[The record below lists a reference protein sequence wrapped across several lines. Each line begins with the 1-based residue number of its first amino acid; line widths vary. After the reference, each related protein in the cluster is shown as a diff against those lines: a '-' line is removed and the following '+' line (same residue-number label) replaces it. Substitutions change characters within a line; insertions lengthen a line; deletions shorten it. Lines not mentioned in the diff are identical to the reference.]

1 MQDKALNQET
11 QLLSL
16 SELCLILYRRK
27 IVFIAVWISIMVAA
41 GLYLAFAK
49 KTYRLKGV
57 IYVGRLQRFLIEEG
71 EFVAKKLE
79 DYSFI
84 KRALDANDV
93 RLDIP
98 VSRLSRYV
106 QADVVN
112 EVKKVRDVGIVEL
125 SVEYKDRQLCFDIFD
140 ALTKKLISDHQEL
153 VERGH
158 KVFGDMEQSFL
169 AEEQRIRDS
178 LAEDQDIIRKGAT
191 EAGQSDGE
199 VTAPSSLLLTRNM
212 EDRRQY
218 LKELIKDR
226 HYLLIE
232 GDAATTTFNTKL
244 AADPVLPDEPFKPK
258 RLTVLIIAFFVAT
271 IAGLIA
277 ALAWHIFQTEIRP
290 KIAAA

>member
-1 MQDKALNQET
+1 MNQET

-27 IVFIAVWISIMVAA
+27 VVFIAVWILIMVAA
-41 GLYLAFAK
+41 GLYLTFAK
-49 KTYRLKGV
+49 RTYRLKGT
-57 IYVGRLQRFLIEEG
+57 IYVGRLQRFLLEEG

-84 KRALDANDV
+84 KQALDEHNV
-93 RLDIP
+93 TLDIP
-98 VSRLSRYV
+98 VSRLTRFV

-125 SVEYKDRQLCFDIFD
+125 SVEFKDRQMCFDIYN
-140 ALTKKLISDHQEL
+140 ALTKKLISDHQVL
-153 VERGH
+153 VDRGH
-158 KVFGDMEQSFL
+158 EVFGDMEKSFL
-169 AEEQRIRDS
+169 AEEKRIRES
-178 LAEDQDIIRKGAT
+178 LGEDQNLIRKGVSQT
-191 EAGQSDGE
+191 GQSAEDI
-199 VTAPSSLLLTRNM
+199 TAPSSLLLTRNM

-244 AADPVLPDEPFKPK
+244 AAEPVIPDEPFKPK
-258 RLTVLIIAFFVAT
+258 RLTVLIIALFVAT
-271 IAGLIA
+271 VAGLIA
-277 ALAWHIFQTEIRP
+277 SLAWHVFITEIKP
-290 KIAAA
+290 KF